1 MLDQENIQM
10 MFKRTESPD
19 KPQARELLNSDKN
32 SIPKVFEYSDEKEE
46 INKQIFK
53 PPKTKG
59 K

>member
-1 MLDQENIQM
+1 M

-19 KPQARELLNSDKN
+19 KPQARELLNSDKK
-32 SIPKVFEYSDEKEE
+32 SIPKVFEYSDEKAE

-53 PPKTKG
+53 PPKIKG